1 MLLALIKNLVRIS
14 DAVWIKEWWIGKLIA
29 FLEVVASLCRIDE
42 LRYKM
47 RNLKLGDSFYLG
59 EPATITIIAKT
70 EFSTFRKNIYSN
82 YPLKLTDIHN
92 IGFNSYTTKEEYDG
106 LPVEDFDII

>member
-1 MLLALIKNLVRIS
+1 
-14 DAVWIKEWWIGKLIA
+14 
-29 FLEVVASLCRIDE
+29 
-42 LRYKM
+42 M

-106 LPVEDFDII
+106 LPVEDFDIISQTTKSELGYIVESGTQVK